1 MIELKNVTKKYN
13 NFKAI
18 DDISFKI
25 EEGEIVGF
33 LGPNGAGKSTT
44 MSIITGYIEPT
55 KGKIIVN
62 GYDISQKAK
71 QAKRQ
76 IGYMPE
82 NVPLYS
88 ELTVKEFISYMADL
102 KLVKRKEKKSEI
114 ERVLKQTGLTEVK
127 SKLIRNL
134 SRGYKQRVSL
144 AGALIGNPPI
154 LILDEPTVGL
164 DPKQV
169 TEIRNL
175 IKSLKEKHTILISS
189 HILSEINQMCNKII
203 IINNGK
209 IVKIDKTENIE
220 AETQNNNSDTKEL
233 IITVEEQNIELPEI
247 AKKIKAIKSITLID
261 QNDNEKNYSIHYEG
275 NEEIRK
281 DLLKM
286 CIDKDINIIEIKK
299 KEISLEDAFLKI
311 IDETASDNSKKGG
324 KK

>member
-1 MIELKNVTKKYN
+1 N

-88 ELTVKEFISYMADL
+88 ELTVKEFIAYMADL

>member
-1 MIELKNVTKKYN
+1 MIEVKNVTKKYN

-88 ELTVKEFISYMADL
+88 ELTVKEFIAYMADL